1 MFDEKINLNNF
12 VLGFFLMNVKIKGF
26 FLFIIIVLFG
36 VFILSY
42 VLLLDERFFSYYYFV
57 IERKIINRK

>member
-42 VLLLDERFFSYYYFV
+42 VLLLDERFFS
-57 IERKIINRK
+57 